1 MSMKE
6 DIGMQYKL
14 IHYRNNLHIFETKV
28 NDICYIMEYSQY
40 RRQNHTSKLNIHV
53 KFLNV

>member
-1 MSMKE
+1 MKE